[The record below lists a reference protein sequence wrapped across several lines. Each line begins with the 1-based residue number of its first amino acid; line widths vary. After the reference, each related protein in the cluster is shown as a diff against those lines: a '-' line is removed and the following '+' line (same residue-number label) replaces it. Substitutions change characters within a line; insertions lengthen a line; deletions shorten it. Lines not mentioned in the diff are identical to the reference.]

1 MSIKKSSIGVSM
13 LKDKSLNDQP
23 IIQSGAKIVLNK
35 TISIS
40 IRSCSFLMMFSS
52 LFAYSLSFPRITS
65 LQFLVKRKVQM
76 SRQVQISNFM
86 IAKILKVK
94 WSRQIVDLQV
104 QIT

>member
-1 MSIKKSSIGVSM
+1 MSIKESSIGVSM

-40 IRSCSFLMMFSS
+40 IRSCSYLMMFSS

-65 LQFLVKRKVQM
+65 LQFLVKKRP
-76 SRQVQISNFM
+76 NF
-86 IAKILKVK
+86 KFHDCKNSQVK